1 LKQEIKPSEEL
12 TFECNECRD
21 TGSLLRR
28 EWVEDEDDGK
38 LKRYDYWRPC
48 TCQERIHLKNRFK
61 NALIPE
67 DFKNARLDNYE
78 QHSSVQGELFQAI
91 QEYLKSFPNI
101 IENKLKENSIGFI
114 AVVGE
119 TRIRSMSGAD
129 KYRTKEKHNNF
140 GLGKTHLQMAAA
152 KIILNRIRVR
162 DEVAPGQL
170 SELDRGCR
178 VLCVSDVSFMD
189 ELTQAKMAQD
199 GGETFRRLM
208 DGAANA
214 DVLVWDDLGKAKW
227 TEAREGMYY
236 QIFNERNR
244 NNRPI
249 LFSSNEDRA
258 TLSDKIGYA
267 ASSRLFGMCGDRLY
281 AVEGADYRQK
291 KGVS

>member
-1 LKQEIKPSEEL
+1 MKQEIKPSEEL